1 VGLWYVGSNMVV
13 GRVWF
18 LWYGLIFD
26 NKAKLFYY
34 GVVWTVGGN
43 YVILVMTFEG
53 QEVMELDLKIEICYW
68 SKEIAWTFVW

>member
-1 VGLWYVGSNMVV
+1 MVV
-13 GRVWF
+13 GRGWF

-26 NKAKLFYY
+26 DKAKLFYY

-53 QEVMELDLKIEICYW
+53 QEVMELIR
-68 SKEIAWTFVW
+68 SKDWNLLLVKRDIAWTFVW

>member
-1 VGLWYVGSNMVV
+1 MGEIWFNCFLIKGGFKVGSNMVV

-26 NKAKLFYY
+26 DKAKLFYY

-43 YVILVMTFEG
+43 
-53 QEVMELDLKIEICYW
+53 
-68 SKEIAWTFVW
+68 